1 MREANYQQTYQ
12 DTEVGIV
19 LVPREENRGDVVV
32 TPEGDRRGREA
43 PSGEVMSALRPDVQ
57 GAF

>member
-32 TPEGDRRGREA
+32 TPEGDRRGR
-43 PSGEVMSALRPDVQ
+43 
-57 GAF
+57 